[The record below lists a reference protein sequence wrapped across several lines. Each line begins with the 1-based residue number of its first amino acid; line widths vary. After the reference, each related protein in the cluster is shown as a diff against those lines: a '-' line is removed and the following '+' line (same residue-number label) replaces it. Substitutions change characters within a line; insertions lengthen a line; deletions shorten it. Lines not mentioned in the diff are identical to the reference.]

1 MVRKRS
7 LRVPGVVFALAL
19 VASACSS
26 GASTSPSTA
35 PSAAGPSA
43 APTTAASPAA
53 STAPSTAASAAPSV
67 GPAAL
72 GPGEGQLNLATWPYY
87 VVGGAGGEQISGA
100 PDWVTPFEQKTGCK
114 VKAKVYGGSSDAVAL
129 MKTGEYDGGAFSGDA
144 TLRLIAGGDVAGV
157 NTALIPSYANVF
169 EGLKGKS
176 HNTVNGVSYGVPH
189 GRGANILMWRT
200 DIVKPDPDSWSVVWE
215 GGSQYAGKVTAYD
228 YEIYIADAALY
239 LMTTKPEL
247 GIKDPYALDATQ
259 FQAAVDLLKAQRK
272 NITTYWSAVGAQVD
286 AFTKG
291 DMVVGTTWQPQVN
304 TLTTAKVP
312 IKSTL
317 PKEGATGWSDTWMI
331 SSKAKNPNCM
341 YMWMDY
347 IISPVANATAT
358 VYFGEAPVSPQ
369 GCAEAEK
376 QSAGHCDTFHAT
388 DEEYWKK
395 IYLWNTPSKE
405 CIDGRGPIC
414 TDFSEWTKAWT
425 EIKG

>member
-1 MVRKRS
+1 MHKRRI
-7 LRVPGVVFALAL
+7 LALTACAAL
-19 VASACSS
+19 VAGACSS
-26 GASTSPSTA
+26 GTASTAPSTA

-43 APTTAASPAA
+43 AAPSAATSAAASVV
-53 STAPSTAASAAPSV
+53 PSI
-67 GPAAL
+67 GPAAI
-72 GPGEGQLNLATWPYY
+72 GPGEGQLNLAVWPYY
-87 VVGGAGGEQISGA
+87 VVGGTGGEQISGA

-114 VKAKVYGGSSDAVAL
+114 VNAKVYGGSSDGVAL

-144 TLRLIAGGDVAGV
+144 TLRLIAAGDVAPV

-176 HNTVNGVSYGVPH
+176 HNTVNGVPYGVPH
-189 GRGANILMWRT
+189 GRGANILMWRS
-200 DIVKPDPDSWSVVWE
+200 DIVQPDPDSWSVVWE
-215 GGSQYAGKVTAYD
+215 GGSKYAGKVTAYD
-228 YEIYIADAALY
+228 YEIYIADAAVY
-239 LMTTKPEL
+239 LMATKPDL
-247 GIKDPYALDATQ
+247 KITDPYALDATQ
-259 FQAAVDLLKAQRK
+259 LQAAVDLLKEQRK

-291 DMVVGTTWQPQVN
+291 DMVVGTTWQAQVN
-304 TLTTAKVP
+304 TLTAAKAP

-317 PKEGATGWSDTWMI
+317 PKEGSTGWSDTWMV

-347 IISPVANATAT
+347 IISPVPNATAT
-358 VYFGEAPVSPQ
+358 VYFGEAPVSPE

-376 QSAGHCDTFHAT
+376 QSPGHCDTFHAT
-388 DEEYWKK
+388 DEAYWKN

-414 TDFSEWTKAWT
+414 TDFSEWTRAWT